1 MRKTARAPVVVI
13 RGLVLE
19 GTPWSGSH
27 SAGGRRRVPV
37 RTVVLA
43 ADRRRQARCGL
54 SVNASAG
61 GPRGDRQHRRR
72 RRVLGLL
79 VSPDVDATIYRL
91 AGVFDES
98 VGYGQKGIPFSRWKA
113 LGRLGEPTW
122 FRIGD
127 RDLATHVLR
136 SQMLS
141 SGCRLTET
149 SLELCRRFGLASHV
163 LPMTDDKVR
172 TRFVTDR
179 GTLSFQEYFVRE
191 RLAPALHSIDIA
203 GGDAAE
209 SSPEVTAALVDA
221 DIVVIGPSNP
231 LISIAPILK
240 VIGPQLHRE
249 RTVAVTPIVGGA
261 ALKGRLW
268 RCFGRSDSTRRLSR
282 WLASTHPSREP
293 LSSIIATPARP
304 AKSSDGYRVIVC
316 DTVMADG
323 GAALAKAIS
332 AAF

>member
-1 MRKTARAPVVVI
+1 
-13 RGLVLE
+13 
-19 GTPWSGSH
+19 
-27 SAGGRRRVPV
+27 V

-43 ADRRRQARCGL
+43 GGTGGAKLAAGFQSLLPPGDLTVIANTAD
-54 SVNASAG
+54 
-61 GPRGDRQHRRR
+61 DDEFW
-72 RRVLGLL
+72 GLL
-79 VSPDVDATIYRL
+79 VCPDLDATIYRL
-91 AGVFDES
+91 AGVFDET
-98 VGYGQKGIPFSRWKA
+98 VGYGLKGDTFLTLEA

-136 SQMLS
+136 ADMLN
-141 SGCRLTET
+141 SGSRLTEAA
-149 SLELCRRFGLASHV
+149 LELCRRFTLPSHV

-209 SSPEVTAALVDA
+209 STPEVTAALVDA
-221 DIVVIGPSNP
+221 DVVVIGPSNP
-231 LISIAPILK
+231 LISIDPILK
-240 VIGPQLHRE
+240 VMGRQINRE

-261 ALKGRLW
+261 ALKGPTVEMLRAL
-268 RCFGRSDSTRRLSR
+268 GHDASPQEVARRYTTVAGTFVLDIR
-282 WLASTHPSREP
+282 DAQLAGE
-293 LSSIIATPARP
+293 IEAM
-304 AKSSDGYRVIVC
+304 GYRVMVF

-323 GAALAKAIS
+323 GAGLARAIS
-332 AAF
+332 AAFQVT

>member
-1 MRKTARAPVVVI
+1 
-13 RGLVLE
+13 
-19 GTPWSGSH
+19 
-27 SAGGRRRVPV
+27 V

-43 ADRRRQARCGL
+43 GGTGGAKLAAGFQSLLPPGDLTVIANTAD
-54 SVNASAG
+54 
-61 GPRGDRQHRRR
+61 DDEFW
-72 RRVLGLL
+72 GLL
-79 VSPDVDATIYRL
+79 VCPDLDATIYRL
-91 AGVFDES
+91 AGVFDDA
-98 VGYGQKGIPFSRWKA
+98 VGYGQKGDTFLTLEA

-127 RDLATHVLR
+127 RDLATHVVR
-136 SQMLS
+136 ADMLN
-141 SGCRLTET
+141 SGSRLTET
-149 SLELCRRFGLASHV
+149 ALELCRRFGLPSHV

-209 SSPEVTAALVDA
+209 STPEVTAALVDA
-221 DIVVIGPSNP
+221 DLVVIGPSNP
-231 LISIAPILK
+231 LISIQPILE
-240 VIGPQLHRE
+240 VIGRQLHRE

-261 ALKGRLW
+261 ALKGPTVEMLRALDYEA
-268 RCFGRSDSTRRLSR
+268 SPQEVARRYTAV
-282 WLASTHPSREP
+282 ASTFVLDTRDAHLAGE
-293 LSSIIATPARP
+293 IEAM
-304 AKSSDGYRVIVC
+304 GYRVMVF

-323 GAALAKAIS
+323 GAGLAKEIS